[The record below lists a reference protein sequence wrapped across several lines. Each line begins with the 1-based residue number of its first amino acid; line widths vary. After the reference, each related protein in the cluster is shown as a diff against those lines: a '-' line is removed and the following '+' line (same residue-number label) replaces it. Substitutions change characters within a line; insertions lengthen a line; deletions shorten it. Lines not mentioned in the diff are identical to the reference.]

1 MSFNNLKINDIVF
14 SESKGSRVF
23 KLISKNNNEWVV
35 EDVFSKQSDVINE
48 EHQVKVV
55 KTDRKSKPFSMSK
68 LFESNEVS
76 IRPTLTDKEV
86 FIVEELKDS
95 YEENDLHNVIE
106 RYENGELNSGDDLLK
121 QYLKLLNF
129 NSRLQ
134 YDSFALIQ
142 YVYCA
147 IENYDTEI
155 STSTNINRFKL
166 FELNA
171 TEISDE
177 RKYQNWS
184 LSVPALDLDM
194 MTKMQS
200 GIIADI
206 FRYDPDAGSAD
217 YGDSD
222 FIGMSDIEIQEV
234 GLSEYRKPL
243 VIE

>member
-68 LFESNEVS
+68 LFESSEVS
-76 IRPTLTDKEV
+76 IKPTLTDKEV

-206 FRYDPDAGSAD
+206 WQYDPDAGSAD

>member
-1 MSFNNLKINDIVF
+1 MSFNNLKKNDVVF

-23 KLISKNNNEWVV
+23 KLISKKDNHWVV
-35 EDVFSKQSDVINE
+35 GDMFTKKFDTITESDTFR
-48 EHQVKVV
+48 VV
-55 KTDRKSKPFSMSK
+55 KTENKPKPIS
-68 LFESNEVS
+68 LLNLVENNGVS

-95 YEENDLHNVIE
+95 YEENDLHDVIE
-106 RYENGELNSGDDLLK
+106 RYENGNLNSGDDLLK
-121 QYLKLLNF
+121 GYLKILN
-129 NSRLQ
+129 SQSKSQ

-147 IENYDTEI
+147 IENYDTEVSS
-155 STSTNINRFKL
+155 STKIDRFKL
-166 FELNA
+166 FELKT

-177 RKYQNWS
+177 RKYQTWTLN
-184 LSVPALDLDM
+184 VPALDLDM
-194 MTKMQS
+194 MNKMQS
-200 GIIADI
+200 GILNN
-206 FRYDPDAGSAD
+206 FWNYDPDAGWSD

-222 FIGMSDIEIQEV
+222 FIGMEDIEIEEI

>member
-1 MSFNNLKINDIVF
+1 
-14 SESKGSRVF
+14 VF
-23 KLISKNNNEWVV
+23 KLISKKDNHWVV
-35 EDVFSKQSDVINE
+35 GDMFTKKFDTITESDTFR
-48 EHQVKVV
+48 VV
-55 KTDRKSKPFSMSK
+55 KTENKPKPIS
-68 LFESNEVS
+68 LLNLVESNGIS
-76 IRPTLTDKEV
+76 IRPTLTEKEV

-166 FELNA
+166 FELLA

-206 FRYDPDAGSAD
+206 WQYDPDAGSAD

-234 GLSEYRKPL
+234 GLTEYRKPL

>member
-1 MSFNNLKINDIVF
+1 MFTKKFDIIT
-14 SESKGSRVF
+14 ESDTFR
-23 KLISKNNNEWVV
+23 
-35 EDVFSKQSDVINE
+35 
-48 EHQVKVV
+48 VV
-55 KTDRKSKPFSMSK
+55 KTENKPKPIS
-68 LFESNEVS
+68 LLNLVESNGVS
-76 IRPTLTDKEV
+76 IRPTLTEKEV

-95 YEENDLHNVIE
+95 YEENDLHDVIE

-184 LSVPALDLDM
+184 LNVPALDLDM

-206 FRYDPDAGSAD
+206 WQYDPDAGSAD

>member
-1 MSFNNLKINDIVF
+1 MFTKKFDTIT
-14 SESKGSRVF
+14 ESDTFR
-23 KLISKNNNEWVV
+23 
-35 EDVFSKQSDVINE
+35 
-48 EHQVKVV
+48 VV
-55 KTDRKSKPFSMSK
+55 KTENKPKPIS
-68 LFESNEVS
+68 LLNLVESNGIS
-76 IRPTLTDKEV
+76 IRPTLTEKEV

-166 FELNA
+166 FELLA

-206 FRYDPDAGSAD
+206 WQYDPDAGSAD